1 MKLKLLFFGVLTDVI
16 GAAAL
21 EFDTAVTS
29 SITLNRQLQ
38 LQYPELAKYSYKI
51 AVNQELISE
60 EKLLKEGD
68 EVAFLPPF
76 SGG

>member
-16 GAAAL
+16 GSAAL
-21 EFDTAVTS
+21 EFSTEENNST
-29 SITLNRQLQ
+29 TLNCLLQ
-38 LQYPELAKYSYKI
+38 HQYPELAKYSYKM
-51 AVNQELISE
+51 AVNQEIISE